1 MECRGPRGSRGR
13 PPVLGKTLGGLFSFF
28 GTMHVTPYASVVGP
42 IGPLELGIILLLLV
56 FFITPLVVI
65 AVVLYLITK
74 VGDEEAGQDI
84 A

>member
-1 MECRGPRGSRGR
+1 
-13 PPVLGKTLGGLFSFF
+13 
-28 GTMHVTPYASVVGP
+28 MHVTPYASVVGP